1 MRQVYSFYI
10 GTALSGNNEVV
21 IVFPFYETTDSVRR
35 VLGESE
41 FGIDVKK
48 QENQHSLVLM
58 DSLKAHFDSTES
70 ISSVIGRE
78 LERAKVTGKSGVSIF
93 GDMGSFF
100 YRHNNGDLLDYELSL
115 SSGFDS
121 KLKVFCLYHERD
133 YDARLT
139 AAQKQKLLEHH
150 GKKMVISASHATNE
164 ATKVR
169 VETKA
174 KKVYTRFMHV

>member
-1 MRQVYSFYI
+1 
-10 GTALSGNNEVV
+10 
-21 IVFPFYETTDSVRR
+21 VFPFYETTDSVRR
-35 VLGESE
+35 ALDEYE

-48 QENQHSLVLM
+48 QENQHSFVLM
-58 DSLKAHFDSTES
+58 DSLKAYFGSSER
-70 ISSVIGRE
+70 ISSVIRRE

-100 YRHNNGDLLDYELSL
+100 YRHNNVDLLDYELSF

-133 YDARLT
+133 FDARLT

-150 GKKMVISASHATNE
+150 SKIMVISTSQAENE

-169 VETKA
+169 AEAKA
-174 KKVYTRFMHV
+174 KKVYTKFMHV